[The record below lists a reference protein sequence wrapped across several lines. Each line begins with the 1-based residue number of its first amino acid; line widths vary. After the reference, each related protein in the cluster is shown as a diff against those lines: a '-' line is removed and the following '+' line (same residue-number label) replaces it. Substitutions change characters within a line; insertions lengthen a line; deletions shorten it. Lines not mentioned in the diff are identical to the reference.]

1 MKTLLSISVCVVLC
15 VIGSTE
21 AKGIPSYIT
30 LCKSKDPEL
39 EKCILR
45 AVDAIQPHLKSGIP
59 ELGIPSLDPLT
70 IPFAGLEAG
79 PTFNAS
85 FRDIEVYY
93 ANEFKIDK
101 FKLDLDKVDLD
112 IGITFPKLRIKSKYA
127 IDGKILFLELKG
139 SGPADG
145 NFTNVHAEVKG
156 NGRRIE
162 KNGKTHLEIE
172 TINVKGDYGKPI
184 FLFADLFENQ
194 EVNDQTNK
202 IINDNIVEI
211 IKELEP
217 VVNKVVIEIVQSLV
231 SRVFVKYSFDE
242 LFPK

>member
-1 MKTLLSISVCVVLC
+1 MNTLISISVCAVLC
-15 VIGSTE
+15 VIGIE

-30 LCKSKDPEL
+30 LCKRNDPEL

-45 AVDAIQPHLKSGIP
+45 AVDAIQPHLKKGIP

-70 IPFAGLEAG
+70 IPFAGLETG
-79 PTFNAS
+79 PSFNAS
-85 FRDIEVYY
+85 FKDIEVYN
-93 ANEFKIDK
+93 ADEFKITK
-101 FKLDLDKVDLD
+101 FQIDLDKVILD
-112 IGITFPKLRIKSKYA
+112 VALSFPKLRIKSKYA
-127 IDGKILFLELKG
+127 VDGKILFLELKG
-139 SGPADG
+139 AGPADG
-145 NFTNVHAEVKG
+145 NFTNVQAELLG
-156 NGRRIE
+156 NGRKIE
-162 KNGKTHLEIE
+162 KNGKTYLEIQD
-172 TINVKGDYGKPI
+172 VKVNGNYGKPV
-184 FLFADLFENQ
+184 FLFADLFENK

-202 IINDNIVEI
+202 IINDNIEEI